1 MRQLTT
7 RKTPSTRGGTQKRNH
22 TARRKHIHAA
32 CTPPMATSIN
42 TTRVHRCRHPR
53 KNQRHKGNVWARKA
67 RAAAQLLAAVRC
79 LPEPSG
85 RSRAARRCRPG
96 PGLPL
101 PLPGALP
108 APGLRAPG
116 GAAARSAGRVPFA
129 ASKAGN
135 ALGGHVG
142 KTKPGA
148 PSAPQLRSPRLEKS
162 GGARRAPA
170 RGPRAA
176 THRRSPRPPE
186 ALRKDTRPPE
196 LGGRGSARVPPSPP
210 PVPAA
215 PLSTSPAARRGAAR
229 PRLCAAPARLRCRRL
244 PPQPRPPGRRGG
256 RCRQP
261 PASRPPAAQPLRSRS
276 IPAAKRPPSPRAA
289 FCPVRGAP
297 SLSAFVPRTGRAA
310 AAADAQRAKS
320 RGSSRGLSRSSQPES
335 RPRAETRPR
344 GRDGGDPRSRYSVRW
359 ELCSWQR
366 FLCRLKPVQR

>member
-7 RKTPSTRGGTQKRNH
+7 CKTPSTRGGTQKRNH

-148 PSAPQLRSPRLEKS
+148 PSAPQ
-162 GGARRAPA
+162 
-170 RGPRAA
+170 
-176 THRRSPRPPE
+176 
-186 ALRKDTRPPE
+186 
-196 LGGRGSARVPPSPP
+196 
-210 PVPAA
+210 
-215 PLSTSPAARRGAAR
+215 
-229 PRLCAAPARLRCRRL
+229 
-244 PPQPRPPGRRGG
+244 
-256 RCRQP
+256 
-261 PASRPPAAQPLRSRS
+261 
-276 IPAAKRPPSPRAA
+276 
-289 FCPVRGAP
+289 
-297 SLSAFVPRTGRAA
+297 
-310 AAADAQRAKS
+310 
-320 RGSSRGLSRSSQPES
+320 
-335 RPRAETRPR
+335 
-344 GRDGGDPRSRYSVRW
+344 
-359 ELCSWQR
+359 
-366 FLCRLKPVQR
+366 

>member
-7 RKTPSTRGGTQKRNH
+7 CKTPSTRGGTQKRNH

-186 ALRKDTRPPE
+186 ALRKDARPPE
-196 LGGRGSARVPPSPP
+196 LGGRGSARVPPSPLP
-210 PVPAA
+210 PTARPRG
-215 PLSTSPAARRGAAR
+215 SPQHLTCGAARRGPTAALR
-229 PRLCAAPARLRCRRL
+229 GPCAAALPPPPAAAAPPGPAGRALPAAPRL
-244 PPQPRPPGRRGG
+244 PPPGRAAPPLTQHPRGEAAAL
-256 RCRQP
+256 P
-261 PASRPPAAQPLRSRS
+261 PRGVLPRSRS
-276 IPAAKRPPSPRAA
+276 TVPLRLRSPHRA
-289 FCPVRGAP
+289 RGGGSRCA
-297 SLSAFVPRTGRAA
+297 TGEVERVF
-310 AAADAQRAKS
+310 
-320 RGSSRGLSRSSQPES
+320 
-335 RPRAETRPR
+335 PRAEP
-344 GRDGGDPRSRYSVRW
+344 
-359 ELCSWQR
+359 Q
-366 FLCRLKPVQR
+366 FAA

>member
-7 RKTPSTRGGTQKRNH
+7 CKTPSTRGGTQKRNH

-85 RSRAARRCRPG
+85 RSRAAWRCRPG

-108 APGLRAPG
+108 APGLRVPG

-186 ALRKDTRPPE
+186 ALRKDARPPE

-215 PLSTSPAARRGAAR
+215 PLSTSPAARRGPTAALR
-229 PRLCAAPARLRCRRL
+229 GPCAAALPPPPAAAAPPGPAGRALPAAPRL
-244 PPQPRPPGRRGG
+244 PPPGRAAPPLTQHPRGEAAAL
-256 RCRQP
+256 P
-261 PASRPPAAQPLRSRS
+261 PRGVLPRSRS
-276 IPAAKRPPSPRAA
+276 T
-289 FCPVRGAP
+289 
-297 SLSAFVPRTGRAA
+297 VPLGRAA

-320 RGSSRGLSRSSQPES
+320 RGSSRGLSRGSQPES

-344 GRDGGDPRSRYSVRW
+344 GRDGGDPRTRYSVRW

-366 FLCRLKPVQR
+366 FLCRLKPGQR

>member
-7 RKTPSTRGGTQKRNH
+7 CKTPSTRGGTQKRNH

-85 RSRAARRCRPG
+85 RSRAAWRCRPG

-186 ALRKDTRPPE
+186 ALRKDARPPE
-196 LGGRGSARVPPSPP
+196 LGGRGSARVPPSPLP
-210 PVPAA
+210 PTARPRG
-215 PLSTSPAARRGAAR
+215 SPQHLTCGAAR
-229 PRLCAAPARLRCRRL
+229 PDRGSAR
-244 PPQPRPPGRRGG
+244 
-256 RCRQP
+256 
-261 PASRPPAAQPLRSRS
+261 PLRG
-276 IPAAKRPPSPRAA
+276 
-289 FCPVRGAP
+289 C
-297 SLSAFVPRTGRAA
+297 AA
-310 AAADAQRAKS
+310 AASRRSRAP
-320 RGSSRGLSRSSQPES
+320 RAGGEGAAGSPPPPAP
-335 RPRAETRPR
+335 RPRSPSAHAASPRRSGRPPPARRSAPFAEHRPSPPSFPAQGAR
-344 GRDGGDPRSRYSVRW
+344 RRQQMRNGRSR
-359 ELCSWQR
+359 EGL
-366 FLCRLKPVQR
+366 PGG

>member
-7 RKTPSTRGGTQKRNH
+7 CKTPSTRGGTQKRNH

-186 ALRKDTRPPE
+186 ALRKDARPPE

-215 PLSTSPAARRGAAR
+215 PLSTSPAARRGPTAALR
-229 PRLCAAPARLRCRRL
+229 GPCAAAL
-244 PPQPRPPGRRGG
+244 PPPPAAAAPPGPAG
-256 RCRQP
+256 RAL
-261 PASRPPAAQPLRSRS
+261 PAAPRPPAAQPLRSRS

-320 RGSSRGLSRSSQPES
+320 RGSSRGLSRGSQPES

-366 FLCRLKPVQR
+366 FLCRLKPGQR

>member
-85 RSRAARRCRPG
+85 RSRAAWRCRPG

-170 RGPRAA
+170 
-176 THRRSPRPPE
+176 
-186 ALRKDTRPPE
+186 
-196 LGGRGSARVPPSPP
+196 
-210 PVPAA
+210 
-215 PLSTSPAARRGAAR
+215 
-229 PRLCAAPARLRCRRL
+229 
-244 PPQPRPPGRRGG
+244 
-256 RCRQP
+256 
-261 PASRPPAAQPLRSRS
+261 
-276 IPAAKRPPSPRAA
+276 
-289 FCPVRGAP
+289 
-297 SLSAFVPRTGRAA
+297 LSAVVPRTGRAA

-320 RGSSRGLSRSSQPES
+320 RGSSRGLSRGSQPES

-366 FLCRLKPVQR
+366 FLCRLKPGQR